1 MRKNLKALLLL
12 VVMIAI
18 SMPIKAV
25 GTFVNYNSD
34 GFVWIANGKALP
46 ILVDEQE
53 DKGVM
58 RAVNNLLS
66 DANAVTG
73 ITPQLIYTPNG
84 QQALIIGTIESQ
96 WIKQLIAN
104 GKIDG
109 NELKGKREKYVL
121 QTIDNPLEGIEKV
134 IN

>member
-1 MRKNLKALLLL
+1 MRKILKALLLL
-12 VVMIAI
+12 VIMIAI

-58 RAVNNLLS
+58 RAVNNLLN

-73 ITPQLIYTPNG
+73 TTPQLIYAPNG

-96 WIKQLIAN
+96 WL
-104 GKIDG
+104 DR
-109 NELKGKREKYVL
+109 LKPTSKLLLRGLLLDAV
-121 QTIDNPLEGIEKV
+121 
-134 IN
+134 

>member
-58 RAVNNLLS
+58 RAVNNLLN

-96 WIKQLIAN
+96 WTMHRTHSVHRRNILRALDYYAIKVN
-104 GKIDG
+104 S
-109 NELKGKREKYVL
+109 
-121 QTIDNPLEGIEKV
+121 
-134 IN
+134 